1 GAHYSQNRLL
11 FNTYFNINALW
22 HNFIP
27 LSLKLLGIFRETSSF
42 GPKMPV
48 SLHSTGRRSALEYRF
63 PGA

>member
-1 GAHYSQNRLL
+1 L

-27 LSLKLLGIFRETSSF
+27 LSLKLLRIFRETSSF
-42 GPKMPV
+42 GPKIPV
-48 SLHSTGRRSALEYRF
+48 SLHSTGRRSTLEYRF